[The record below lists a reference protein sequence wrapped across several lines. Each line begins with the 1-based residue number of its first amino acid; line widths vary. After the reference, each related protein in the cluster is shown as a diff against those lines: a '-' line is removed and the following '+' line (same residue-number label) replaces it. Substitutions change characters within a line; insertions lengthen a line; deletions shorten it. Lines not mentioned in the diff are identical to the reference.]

1 MTSYDLLEHDGFRV
15 TGVSTRSDARAQMK
29 TADFA
34 PVLLDI
40 GLPDGDR
47 LTVLETIQAIA
58 PLLP

>member
-1 MTSYDLLEHDGFRV
+1 MTFSNMTVFPV

-34 PVLLDI
+34 PVLLNI

-47 LTVLETIQAIA
+47 LPVLETIQAIA